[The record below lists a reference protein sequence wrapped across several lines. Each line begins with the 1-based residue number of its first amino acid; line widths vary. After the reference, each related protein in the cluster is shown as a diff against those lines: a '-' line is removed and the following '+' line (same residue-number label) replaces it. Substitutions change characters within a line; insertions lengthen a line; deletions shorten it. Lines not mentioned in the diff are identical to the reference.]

1 MNRQTLSAFLS
12 PTFMLSV
19 VTLVVLL
26 FSVNSFAESR
36 ATKGT
41 SRSLDDKVQSLKKE
55 VMELNRDLFI
65 LEEELLFPTSTQ
77 VAVFLSVDV
86 GNYFKLDSVELK
98 IDNKTVTH
106 YLYTKQERAALSR
119 GGVQRLYLGNI
130 KKGER
135 ELVAVFRG
143 PGPNGRDYRRG
154 TKLKFEKG
162 SGTKYIELQITDVS
176 KKLQPEFIIKEWE

>member
-1 MNRQTLSAFLS
+1 MNRQIFLA
-12 PTFMLSV
+12 V
-19 VTLVVLL
+19 LVALMVLL
-26 FSVNSFAESR
+26 LPPAALSESR

-41 SRSLDDKVQSLKKE
+41 SRSLDDKVQALKKE
-55 VMELNRDLFI
+55 VMQLNRDLFI

-77 VAVFLSVDV
+77 IAVFLSVDV
-86 GNYFKLDSVELK
+86 GNYFKLDSIELK
-98 IDNKTVTH
+98 IDDKTVTH
-106 YLYTKQERAALSR
+106 YLYTKQEREALSR
-119 GGVQRLYLGNI
+119 GGVQRLYLGNV

-143 PGPNGRDYRRG
+143 PGPNGREYRRG

-176 KKLQPEFIIKEWE
+176 KKLQPEFIVKEWE